1 MSQISQM
8 AWQQWLKARWAA
20 LAAREQRGVLLAA
33 AVLGAALVWFVA
45 LAPAL
50 RSLKTVAAQ
59 SVALGADIDRMQALQ
74 ARVKTLQAK
83 PALVPQESLQALQ
96 TAATKLGA
104 AVSLQVVGERATLTL
119 KKLSALQLGQWLAP
133 QTGPGLSPTEAH
145 LKRDTGSVEPVW
157 SGTLIYR
164 LPATATP

>member
-1 MSQISQM
+1 MSLIPQM
-8 AWQQWLKARWAA
+8 AWPQLLKARWAA

-59 SVALGADIDRMQALQ
+59 SAALGADMERMQALQ
-74 ARVKTLQAK
+74 ARAKVLQAK
-83 PALVPQESLQALQ
+83 PALAPQESLKALQ
-96 TAATKLGA
+96 TAATKLA
-104 AVSLQVVGERATLTL
+104 AAASLQVVGERATLTI
-119 KKLSALQLGQWLAP
+119 KKLNALQLGQWLSP
-133 QTGPGLSPTEAH
+133 QTGPGLNPIEAH

-164 LPATATP
+164 LPTAGTP

>member
-1 MSQISQM
+1 MSLIPQM
-8 AWQQWLKARWAA
+8 AWQQLLKARWAA
-20 LAAREQRGVLLAA
+20 LAVREQRGVLLAA
-33 AVLGAALVWFVA
+33 TVLGVALVWFVT

-59 SVALGADIDRMQALQ
+59 KAALGADIERMQALQ
-74 ARVKTLQAK
+74 ARAKALQAK
-83 PALVPQESLQALQ
+83 PALVAQESLHALQ

-104 AVSLQVVGERATLTL
+104 AVSLQVVGEQATLTV
-119 KKLSALQLGQWLAP
+119 KKLNALQLGQWLAP

-145 LKRDTGSVEPVW
+145 LKRDTGSVEPIW
-157 SGTLIYR
+157 SGTLVYR